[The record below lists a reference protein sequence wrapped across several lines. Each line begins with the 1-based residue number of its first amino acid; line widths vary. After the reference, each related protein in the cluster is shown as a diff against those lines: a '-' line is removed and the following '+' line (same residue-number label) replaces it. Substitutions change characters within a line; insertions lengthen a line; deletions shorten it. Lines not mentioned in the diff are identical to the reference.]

1 MKVITTVLASAV
13 LVGGLGASAYAMT
26 DQSKSN
32 DKKQTTT
39 IEEAKAKDIAL
50 QKTDGGDIT
59 NIQLAVDDGVK
70 QYEVDITKGNKEYD
84 VDIDSS
90 SGKIIEFD
98 EDQKD
103 DEDEKEEKEE
113 NLQNASPAISLDQA
127 IKTALKSAKGTV
139 NETDLDQENN
149 RLVYEIEIDTADQRE
164 ATVSVDAK
172 NGDVISVEID
182 D

>member
-26 DQSKSN
+26 DQSKNN

-59 NIQLAVDDGVK
+59 NIQLAIDDGVK
-70 QYEVDITKGNKEYD
+70 QYEVDVTKGNKEYD

-98 EDQKD
+98 EEQKD
-103 DEDEKEEKEE
+103 DEDEKEEE
-113 NLQNASPAISLDQA
+113 LQNISPAISLDQA

-149 RLVYEIEIDTADQRE
+149 RLVYEIEIDTADKRE

-172 NGDVISVEID
+172 NGNVISVELD

>member
-59 NIQLAVDDGVK
+59 NIQLDVDDGVK

-90 SGKIIEFD
+90 NGKIIEFD
-98 EDQKD
+98 EEQKD
-103 DEDEKEEKEE
+103 DEDEREE
-113 NLQNASPAISLDQA
+113 NLQNASPAISLNQA

-139 NETDLDQENN
+139 NETDLDQEND
-149 RLVYEIEIDTADQRE
+149 RLVYEIEIDTADKRE

>member
-26 DQSKSN
+26 DQPKSN

-98 EDQKD
+98 EEQKD
-103 DEDEKEEKEE
+103 DEDEREE

-139 NETDLDQENN
+139 NETDLDQEND
-149 RLVYEIEIDTADQRE
+149 RLVYEIEIDTADKRE

>member
-84 VDIDSS
+84 VDIDSR

-103 DEDEKEEKEE
+103 DDDEKEE
-113 NLQNASPAISLDQA
+113 NLQNISPAVSLDQA

-149 RLVYEIEIDTADQRE
+149 RLVYEIEIDTADKRE

>member
-59 NIQLAVDDGVK
+59 NIQLAIDDGVK
-70 QYEVDITKGNKEYD
+70 QYEVDVTKGNKEYD

-98 EDQKD
+98 KEQKD
-103 DEDEKEEKEE
+103 DEDEKEKE
-113 NLQNASPAISLDQA
+113 LQNISPAISLDQA

-149 RLVYEIEIDTADQRE
+149 RLVYEIEIDTADKRE

-172 NGDVISVEID
+172 NGDVISVELD

>member
-1 MKVITTVLASAV
+1 MKVITTVLASVV

-98 EDQKD
+98 EEQKD
-103 DEDEKEEKEE
+103 DEDEKEEE
-113 NLQNASPAISLDQA
+113 LQNVSPAISLDQA

-149 RLVYEIEIDTADQRE
+149 RLVYEIEIDTADKRE

-172 NGDVISVEID
+172 NGGVISVEID

>member
-39 IEEAKAKDIAL
+39 IEEAKAKEIAL

-59 NIQLAVDDGVK
+59 NIQLAIDDGVK

-84 VDIDSS
+84 VDINSS

-98 EDQKD
+98 EEQKD
-103 DEDEKEEKEE
+103 DEDEKEEE
-113 NLQNASPAISLDQA
+113 LQNISPAISLDQA

-149 RLVYEIEIDTADQRE
+149 RLVYEIEIDTADKRE

>member
-59 NIQLAVDDGVK
+59 NIQLAIDDGVK
-70 QYEVDITKGNKEYD
+70 QYEVDVIKGNKEYD

-98 EDQKD
+98 EEQKD
-103 DEDEKEEKEE
+103 DEDEKEEE
-113 NLQNASPAISLDQA
+113 LQNISPAISLDQA

-149 RLVYEIEIDTADQRE
+149 RLVYEIEIDTADKRE

-172 NGDVISVEID
+172 NGDVISVELD

>member
-59 NIQLAVDDGVK
+59 NIQLAIDDGVK
-70 QYEVDITKGNKEYD
+70 QYEVDVTKGNKEYD

-98 EDQKD
+98 EEQKD
-103 DEDEKEEKEE
+103 DEDEKEEE
-113 NLQNASPAISLDQA
+113 LQNISPAISLDQA
-127 IKTALKSAKGTV
+127 IKTALKSAKGAV

-149 RLVYEIEIDTADQRE
+149 RLVYEIEIDTADKRE

-172 NGDVISVEID
+172 NGNVISVELD

>member
-59 NIQLAVDDGVK
+59 NIQLAIDDGVK

-90 SGKIIEFD
+90 SGKIVEFD
-98 EDQKD
+98 EEQKD
-103 DEDEKEEKEE
+103 DEDEKEEE
-113 NLQNASPAISLDQA
+113 LQNVSPAISLDQA

-149 RLVYEIEIDTADQRE
+149 RLVYEIEIDTADKRE

-172 NGDVISVEID
+172 NGGVISVEID

>member
-59 NIQLAVDDGVK
+59 NIQLAIDDGVK

-98 EDQKD
+98 EEQKD
-103 DEDEKEEKEE
+103 DEDEKEEE
-113 NLQNASPAISLDQA
+113 LQNVSPAISLDQA

-149 RLVYEIEIDTADQRE
+149 RLVYEIEIDTADKRE

-172 NGDVISVEID
+172 NGGVISVELD

>member
-59 NIQLAVDDGVK
+59 NIQLAIDDGVK

-98 EDQKD
+98 EEQKD
-103 DEDEKEEKEE
+103 DEDEKEEE
-113 NLQNASPAISLDQA
+113 LQNISPAISLDQA

-149 RLVYEIEIDTADQRE
+149 RLVYEIEIDTADKRE

-172 NGDVISVEID
+172 NGAVISVELD

>member
-59 NIQLAVDDGVK
+59 NIQLDVDDGVK

-98 EDQKD
+98 EEQKD
-103 DEDEKEEKEE
+103 DEDEREE
-113 NLQNASPAISLDQA
+113 NLQNASPAISLNQA
-127 IKTALKSAKGTV
+127 IKTALKSAKGAV
-139 NETDLDQENN
+139 NETDLDQEND
-149 RLVYEIEIDTADQRE
+149 RLVYEIEIDTADKRE

-172 NGDVISVEID
+172 NGEVISVEID

>member
-70 QYEVDITKGNKEYD
+70 QYEVDITKGDKEYD

-98 EDQKD
+98 EEQKD
-103 DEDEKEEKEE
+103 DEDEKEE
-113 NLQNASPAISLDQA
+113 NLQNVSPAVSLDQA

-149 RLVYEIEIDTADQRE
+149 RLVYEIEIDTADKRE
-164 ATVSVDAK
+164 ATVSIDAK

>member
-84 VDIDSS
+84 VDIDSR

-103 DEDEKEEKEE
+103 DDDEKEE

-139 NETDLDQENN
+139 NETDLDQENS
-149 RLVYEIEIDTADQRE
+149 RLVYEIEIDTADKRE

>member
-26 DQSKSN
+26 DQSKSST
-32 DKKQTTT
+32 KTQAT

-103 DEDEKEEKEE
+103 DEDKKEE

-149 RLVYEIEIDTADQRE
+149 RLVYEIEIDTADKRE

>member
-13 LVGGLGASAYAMT
+13 LVGGLSASAYAMT

-59 NIQLAVDDGVK
+59 NIQLAIDDGVK
-70 QYEVDITKGNKEYD
+70 QYKVDVTKGNKEYD

-98 EDQKD
+98 EEQKD
-103 DEDEKEEKEE
+103 DEDEKEEE
-113 NLQNASPAISLDQA
+113 LQNISPAISLDQA

-149 RLVYEIEIDTADQRE
+149 RLVYEIEIDTADKRE

-172 NGDVISVEID
+172 NGDVISVELD

>member
-1 MKVITTVLASAV
+1 MKVITTVLASTV
-13 LVGGLGASAYAMT
+13 LVVGLGASAYAMT

-59 NIQLAVDDGVK
+59 NIQLAIDDGVK
-70 QYEVDITKGNKEYD
+70 QYEVDVTKGNKEYD

-98 EDQKD
+98 EEQKD
-103 DEDEKEEKEE
+103 DEDEKEEA
-113 NLQNASPAISLDQA
+113 LQNISPAISLDQA

-149 RLVYEIEIDTADQRE
+149 RLVYEIEIDTADKRE

-172 NGDVISVEID
+172 NGDVISVELD

>member
-59 NIQLAVDDGVK
+59 NIQLAIDDGVK
-70 QYEVDITKGNKEYD
+70 QYEVDVTKGNKEYD

-98 EDQKD
+98 EEQKD
-103 DEDEKEEKEE
+103 DEDEKEEE
-113 NLQNASPAISLDQA
+113 LQNISPAISLDQA

-149 RLVYEIEIDTADQRE
+149 RLVYEIEIDTADKRE

-172 NGDVISVEID
+172 NGAVISVELD

>member
-59 NIQLAVDDGVK
+59 NIQLAVDDGFK

-98 EDQKD
+98 KEQKD
-103 DEDEKEEKEE
+103 DEDEKEEE
-113 NLQNASPAISLDQA
+113 LQNISPAISLDQA

-149 RLVYEIEIDTADQRE
+149 RLVYEIEIDTADKRE

-172 NGDVISVEID
+172 NGDVISVELD

>member
-59 NIQLAVDDGVK
+59 NIQLAIDDGVK

-98 EDQKD
+98 EEQKD
-103 DEDEKEEKEE
+103 DEDEKEEE
-113 NLQNASPAISLDQA
+113 LQNISPAISLDQA

-149 RLVYEIEIDTADQRE
+149 RLVYEIEIDTADKRE

-172 NGDVISVEID
+172 NGNVISVELD

>member
-84 VDIDSS
+84 VDIDSR

-103 DEDEKEEKEE
+103 DDDEKEE
-113 NLQNASPAISLDQA
+113 NLQNISPAVSLDQA

-139 NETDLDQENN
+139 NETDLDQENS
-149 RLVYEIEIDTADQRE
+149 RLVYEIEIDTADKRE

-172 NGDVISVEID
+172 NGDVISVKID

>member
-98 EDQKD
+98 EEQKD
-103 DEDEKEEKEE
+103 DEDEKEEE
-113 NLQNASPAISLDQA
+113 LQNVSPAISLDQA

-149 RLVYEIEIDTADQRE
+149 RLVYEIEIDTADKRE

-172 NGDVISVEID
+172 NGGVISVEID

>member
-59 NIQLAVDDGVK
+59 NIQLDVDDGVK

-98 EDQKD
+98 EEQKD
-103 DEDEKEEKEE
+103 DEDEREE
-113 NLQNASPAISLDQA
+113 NLQNASPAISLNQA
-127 IKTALKSAKGTV
+127 IKTALKSAKGAV
-139 NETDLDQENN
+139 NETDLDQEND
-149 RLVYEIEIDTADQRE
+149 RLVYEIEIDTADKRE

>member
-59 NIQLAVDDGVK
+59 NIQLAIDDGVK
-70 QYEVDITKGNKEYD
+70 QYEIDITKGNKEYD

-98 EDQKD
+98 EEQKD
-103 DEDEKEEKEE
+103 DEDEKEEE
-113 NLQNASPAISLDQA
+113 LQNISPAISLDQA

-149 RLVYEIEIDTADQRE
+149 RLVYEIEIDTADKRE

-172 NGDVISVEID
+172 NGNVISVELD

>member
-98 EDQKD
+98 EEQKD
-103 DEDEKEEKEE
+103 GEDEKEEE
-113 NLQNASPAISLDQA
+113 LQNVSPAISLDQA

-139 NETDLDQENN
+139 NETDLDQEDN
-149 RLVYEIEIDTADQRE
+149 RLVYEIEIDTADKRE

-172 NGDVISVEID
+172 NGGVVSVEID

>member
-59 NIQLAVDDGVK
+59 NIQLAIDDGVK
-70 QYEVDITKGNKEYD
+70 QYEVDVTKGNKEYD

-98 EDQKD
+98 EEQKD
-103 DEDEKEEKEE
+103 DEDEKEEE
-113 NLQNASPAISLDQA
+113 LQNISPAISLDQA

-149 RLVYEIEIDTADQRE
+149 RLVYEIEIDTADKRE

-172 NGDVISVEID
+172 NGNVISVKLD

>member
-98 EDQKD
+98 EEQKD
-103 DEDEKEEKEE
+103 DEDEKEEE
-113 NLQNASPAISLDQA
+113 LQNISPAISLDQA
-127 IKTALKSAKGTV
+127 IKTALKSARGTV

-149 RLVYEIEIDTADQRE
+149 RLVYEIEIDTADKRE
-164 ATVSVDAK
+164 ATVSIDAK
-172 NGDVISVEID
+172 NGDVISVELD

>member
-50 QKTDGGDIT
+50 QKTEGGDIT

-84 VDIDSS
+84 VDIDSN

-98 EDQKD
+98 EEQKD
-103 DEDEKEEKEE
+103 DEDKKEE
-113 NLQNASPAISLDQA
+113 NLQNVSPAVSLDQA

-139 NETDLDQENN
+139 NETDLEQENN
-149 RLVYEIEIDTADQRE
+149 RLVYEIEIDTADKRE
-164 ATVSVDAK
+164 ATVSIDAK

>member
-1 MKVITTVLASAV
+1 MKVITTILASAV
-13 LVGGLGASAYAMT
+13 LVGGLGVSAYAMT

-50 QKTDGGDIT
+50 QKTDGGNIT

-98 EDQKD
+98 EEQKD
-103 DEDEKEEKEE
+103 DEDEKEEE
-113 NLQNASPAISLDQA
+113 LQNVSPPISLDQA

-149 RLVYEIEIDTADQRE
+149 RLVYEIEIDTADKRE

-172 NGDVISVEID
+172 NGNVISVEID

>member
-26 DQSKSN
+26 DQPKSN

-50 QKTDGGDIT
+50 QKTEGGDIT

-98 EDQKD
+98 EEQKD
-103 DEDEKEEKEE
+103 DEDEREE

-139 NETDLDQENN
+139 NETDLDQEND
-149 RLVYEIEIDTADQRE
+149 RLVYEIEIDTADKRE

>member
-98 EDQKD
+98 EEQKD
-103 DEDEKEEKEE
+103 DEDEKEEE
-113 NLQNASPAISLDQA
+113 LQNISPAISLDQA

-149 RLVYEIEIDTADQRE
+149 RLVYEIEIDTADKRE

-172 NGDVISVEID
+172 NGNVISVELD

>member
-70 QYEVDITKGNKEYD
+70 QYEVDITKGNKEYE

-98 EDQKD
+98 EEQKD
-103 DEDEKEEKEE
+103 DEDEKEEE
-113 NLQNASPAISLDQA
+113 LQNVSPAISLDQA

-149 RLVYEIEIDTADQRE
+149 RLVYEIEIDTADKRE

-172 NGDVISVEID
+172 NGGVISVEID

>member
-26 DQSKSN
+26 DQSKSST
-32 DKKQTTT
+32 KTQAT

-103 DEDEKEEKEE
+103 DDDEKEE

-149 RLVYEIEIDTADQRE
+149 RLVYEIEIDTADKRE

>member
-26 DQSKSN
+26 DQSKGN

-59 NIQLAVDDGVK
+59 NIQLAIDDGVK
-70 QYEVDITKGNKEYD
+70 QYEVDVTKGNKEYD

-90 SGKIIEFD
+90 SGKIIKFD
-98 EDQKD
+98 EEQKD
-103 DEDEKEEKEE
+103 DEDEKEEE
-113 NLQNASPAISLDQA
+113 LQNISPAISLDQA

-149 RLVYEIEIDTADQRE
+149 RLVYEIEIDTADKRE

-172 NGDVISVEID
+172 NGGVISVELD

>member
-26 DQSKSN
+26 DQSKSST
-32 DKKQTTT
+32 KTQTT
-39 IEEAKAKDIAL
+39 IEETQAKDIAL

-84 VDIDSS
+84 VDIDSR

-103 DEDEKEEKEE
+103 DDDEKEE

-127 IKTALKSAKGTV
+127 IKIALKSAKGTV

-149 RLVYEIEIDTADQRE
+149 RLVYEIEIDTADKRE

>member
-59 NIQLAVDDGVK
+59 NIQLAIDDGVK

-90 SGKIIEFD
+90 SGNIIEFD
-98 EDQKD
+98 EEQKD
-103 DEDEKEEKEE
+103 DEDEKEEE
-113 NLQNASPAISLDQA
+113 LQNISPAISLDQA

-149 RLVYEIEIDTADQRE
+149 RLVYEIEIDTADKRE

-172 NGDVISVEID
+172 NGAVISVELD

>member
-13 LVGGLGASAYAMT
+13 LVGGVGASAYAMT
-26 DQSKSN
+26 DQSKSST
-32 DKKQTTT
+32 KTQTT
-39 IEEAKAKDIAL
+39 IEEAQAKDIAL

-84 VDIDSS
+84 VEIDSS

-98 EDQKD
+98 EEQKD
-103 DEDEKEEKEE
+103 DDDEKEEE
-113 NLQNASPAISLDQA
+113 LQDVSPSISLDQA

-149 RLVYEIEIDTADQRE
+149 RLAYEIEIDTADKRE

>member
-103 DEDEKEEKEE
+103 DDDEKEE

-149 RLVYEIEIDTADQRE
+149 RLVYEIEIDTADKRE